1 VDDIP
6 FGFLIGYGI
15 AGIAALALLERF
27 LPVLPSYVLFVVI
40 GFVAVDHVAALPA
53 VALAAS
59 AGSLGGAVGW
69 YAIGRLFGA
78 ARCER
83 LIARWGSYVFL
94 PMALYRRLAAS
105 YARRQFWVTLVGQ
118 TVPTVRIYLPLPA
131 GVIGLA
137 PVPFLAASA
146 LGVLAWN
153 TPLIALGYALRDSG
167 VAPLAI
173 GIAFA
178 VALLLVEGGAL
189 LALWRRRATESG
201 RAG

>member
-1 VDDIP
+1 VDEIP
-6 FGFLIGYGI
+6 FGFLIGHGL

-40 GFVAVDHVAALPA
+40 GFVAVEDLGELPA

-59 AGSLGGAVGW
+59 AGSLAGALGW
-69 YAIGRLFGA
+69 YAIGRLFGP

-83 LIARWGSYVFL
+83 AVARWGRYVFL
-94 PMALYRRLAAS
+94 PMALYRRLADS
-105 YARRQFWVTLVGQ
+105 YLRRQFWVTLIGQ

-131 GVIGLA
+131 GVIGLPA
-137 PVPFLAASA
+137 APFLAASA

-153 TPLIALGYALRDSG
+153 TPLIALGFALRDSG
-167 VAPLAI
+167 VAPLTI

-178 VALLLVEGGAL
+178 LALLVVEGGAL
-189 LALWRRRATESG
+189 VALWRRRAIESG